1 MSDMLDWAKREVR
14 IACEK
19 GNINM
24 KKEDLDY
31 KRACYESALKA
42 FKSLYEDGHTGFSIK
57 ITQDILVR
65 LLDGKPLTAIED
77 TDDAWNLCSCPKDG
91 PELYQH
97 KRMSSLFKHVYSDG
111 TVRYNDVD
119 RSYCVN
125 IHDLNDTYSSGLVS
139 RIIDEMFPI
148 TMPYMPGKP
157 IIVYCEEFLTGK
169 TNGDFDTVGV
179 FYVWK
184 TENGKPEKIE
194 INRFFKDSD
203 DEKVNWTEI
212 SKDEY
217 YHLKNR
223 RI

>member
-1 MSDMLDWAKREVR
+1 MRNMLDWAKREVE
-14 IACEK
+14 IAC
-19 GNINM
+19 
-24 KKEDLDY
+24 KKDPNRKEEEVTY
-31 KRACYESALKA
+31 RRACYESALKA
-42 FKSLYEDGHTGFSIK
+42 FESLYEDRHTGFSIK
-57 ITQDILVR
+57 TTQAILVR

-77 TDDAWNLCSCPKDG
+77 TDDAWNLCSRPKDG
-91 PELYQH
+91 PELYQC

-111 TVRYNDVD
+111 TVKYNDID

-125 IHDLNDTYSSGLVS
+125 IHNPNETYSFGLAQ

-148 TMPYMPGKP
+148 TMPYMPGEP
-157 IIVYCEEFLTGK
+157 TIVYCENCLIHEESENFVI
-169 TNGDFDTVGV
+169 VGM
-179 FYVWK
+179 FYAWK
-184 TENGKPEKIE
+184 TENGKPEKNE

-217 YHLKNR
+217 YYLKNR